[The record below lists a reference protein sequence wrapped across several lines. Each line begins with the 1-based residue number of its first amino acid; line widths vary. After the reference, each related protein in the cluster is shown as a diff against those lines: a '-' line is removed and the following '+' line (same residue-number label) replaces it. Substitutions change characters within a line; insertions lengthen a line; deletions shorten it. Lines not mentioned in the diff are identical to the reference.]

1 MKQQGI
7 KLFIVLLIS
16 TLFIYSFSHFGA
28 MAYSAMSK
36 EGDLF
41 LEGTTIGGVNVAGK
55 SKAEAQPLVA
65 ERVQQWQAETVFEL
79 QYKEKTI
86 TVNTEFLSFNVVESV
101 EAAQNGQPNGA
112 AVSIE
117 TQGLKGAL
125 SQLSP
130 DLILEEAELNVL
142 HQEVLN
148 YGRNLAAGN
157 HRISVEKLLAGENK
171 ADDVISETT
180 LQLDDVSVAMMDW
193 VEGLSPI
200 AIPANSQVSFLKTI
214 EDEKL
219 TSMPSGTMSMI
230 AAGIYQTILP
240 TNFDIIER
248 HIGQAL
254 PEYIPL
260 GFEAKVNAEHNLD
273 FVFANPN
280 ESDYYLQLHWSYPT
294 LILQLIGSPLLYTY
308 EIEESGKQ
316 SFKPKTVIQYSPQLL
331 PGQKAVKEPGKKGT
345 LVKMLRKVYGEKGE
359 FLREEVIS
367 EDYYPPV
374 ERIEV
379 HGLKGSEGGDAPGA
393 KADEETAD
401 PGTETAETEADGSTA
416 SKEAEEEEIWGKE
429 NETEK

>member
-55 SKAEAQPLVA
+55 SKAESQPLVA
-65 ERVQQWQAETVFEL
+65 ERVQQWQADTVFEL

-101 EAAQNGQPNGA
+101 EAAQNGQANGT

-117 TQGLKGAL
+117 TKGLKGAI

-130 DLILEEAELNVL
+130 DLILEEAELNML

-148 YGRNLAAGN
+148 YSRNLTVGS
-157 HRISVEKLLAGENK
+157 HRISVEKLLGGDNK
-171 ADDVISETT
+171 GDDVINETT

-254 PEYIPL
+254 PDYIPL
-260 GFEAKVNAEHNLD
+260 GFEAKVNADHNLD

-280 ESDYYLQLHWSYPT
+280 ESDFYLELSWVHPILTIQLK
-294 LILQLIGSPLLYTY
+294 GSSLLYTY

-331 PGQKAVKEPGKKGT
+331 PGQKTVKEQGKKGT
-345 LVKMLRKVYGEKGE
+345 MVKMVRKVYGENGE
-359 FLREEVIS
+359 FLSEETIS

-379 HGLKGSEGGDAPGA
+379 HGLKGSESGDGAGA
-393 KADEETAD
+393 KSEEETAD
-401 PGTETAETEADGSTA
+401 PETETTETEADGSSA
-416 SKEAEEEEIWGKE
+416 SREAEVDEIWGKV